1 MDKRRRL
8 EEESIPK
15 LLWEYSIPALA
26 GSLVYI
32 LYNIVDRIF
41 ISFGVGRLAIAG
53 LSITLPLFTL
63 ILATGLFVGMGGG
76 SLISISLGARKEKY
90 AEKILGNAI
99 ALFVIIGIIFSVTG
113 LAFLDEILSLFGATP
128 NNITYAKSYMSI
140 IFFASPFQ
148 LMFIGMNHIIRGE
161 GNPKTAKTMSIIG
174 CGLNIVLDP
183 LFIFVFGMGIKGAA
197 LATVI
202 SNVIAAFLQ
211 LYHFVGGKSKITFRV
226 ENLKLDF
233 TVIKEIASIGV
244 APFIMQM
251 SNSIVVIFIN
261 KNLNIYG
268 GDIAIAAFGII
279 NSLSTL
285 FFMPLVGIYQGS
297 QPILGFNYGAGI
309 YSRVREAY
317 KISLRTALLVSA
329 TGFIMAMF
337 IPNILISPFI
347 KNDPELFTLTENAL
361 RIFFSM
367 VLFMGFHTIGGSY
380 FQAVGKAKI
389 TTLINM
395 LRQFGL
401 MLPMLYFLPKYFG
414 LKGVWMAAPVTD
426 FILAVF
432 TSYFVF
438 SEFKRLKELPVTSK
452 EQEI

>member
-15 LLWEYSIPALA
+15 LLWEYSIPAVA
-26 GSLVYI
+26 GTLVYI

-53 LSITLPLFTL
+53 LSITLPLFTF
-63 ILATGLFVGMGGG
+63 ILATGLLVGMGGG

-99 ALFVIIGIIFSVTG
+99 VLFVIIGVLFSIMG
-113 LAFLDEILSLFGATP
+113 LTFLDEILSLFGATP
-128 NNITYAKSYMSI
+128 NNIVYAKDYMSL
-140 IFFASPFQ
+140 IFFATPFQ

-161 GNPKTAKTMSIIG
+161 GNPKTAMTMSMIG

-202 SNVIAAFLQ
+202 SNVLVAFLQ
-211 LYHFVGGKSKITFRV
+211 LRHFLGGRSRITFRV
-226 ENLKLDF
+226 ENLKLDLG
-233 TVIKEIASIGV
+233 VIKEIASIGV

-309 YSRVREAY
+309 YSRVRETY
-317 KISLRTALLVSA
+317 KISLKTAFAVSA

-337 IPNILISPFI
+337 IPNILITPFI
-347 KNDPELFTLTENAL
+347 KNDLELFRLTEGAL

-367 VLFMGFHTIGGSY
+367 LLFMGFHTIGGSY
-380 FQAVGKAKI
+380 FQAIGRAKV
-389 TTLINM
+389 TTVINM

-438 SEFKRLKELPVTSK
+438 KEFKRLKELPVTLKKQS
-452 EQEI
+452 I

>member
-1 MDKRRRL
+1 
-8 EEESIPK
+8 
-15 LLWEYSIPALA
+15 
-26 GSLVYI
+26 
-32 LYNIVDRIF
+32 
-41 ISFGVGRLAIAG
+41 
-53 LSITLPLFTL
+53 
-63 ILATGLFVGMGGG
+63 
-76 SLISISLGARKEKY
+76 
-90 AEKILGNAI
+90 
-99 ALFVIIGIIFSVTG
+99 
-113 LAFLDEILSLFGATP
+113 
-128 NNITYAKSYMSI
+128 
-140 IFFASPFQ
+140 
-148 LMFIGMNHIIRGE
+148 
-161 GNPKTAKTMSIIG
+161 
-174 CGLNIVLDP
+174 
-183 LFIFVFGMGIKGAA
+183 
-197 LATVI
+197 
-202 SNVIAAFLQ
+202 
-211 LYHFVGGKSKITFRV
+211 
-226 ENLKLDF
+226 
-233 TVIKEIASIGV
+233 VIKEIASIGV

-309 YSRVREAY
+309 YTRVREAY
-317 KISLRTALLVSA
+317 KISLKTALLVSA

-337 IPNILISPFI
+337 IPNILITPFI
-347 KNDPELFTLTENAL
+347 KNDPELFILTENAL